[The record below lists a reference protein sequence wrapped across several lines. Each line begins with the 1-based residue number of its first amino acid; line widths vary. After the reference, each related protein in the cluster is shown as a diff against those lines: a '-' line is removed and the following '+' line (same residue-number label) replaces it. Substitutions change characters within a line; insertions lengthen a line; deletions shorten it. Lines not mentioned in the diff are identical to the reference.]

1 MSRPDNTMQGDPDEG
16 TPSEAVR
23 MAEQFVAMVQRAT
36 GTRLGYDPR
45 SLVSVDEI
53 VDDIRATGLSEED
66 ASGMIYA
73 VGCYVGEVLV
83 RHAGGSW
90 RMTSDLGLAASCGWP
105 IVVVLPDGTGCNPIG
120 KAFRRFRNG
129 AAESL
134 AFFWY
139 STENQPV
146 H

>member
-1 MSRPDNTMQGDPDEG
+1 MQGDLDEG

-23 MAEQFVAMVQRAT
+23 MAQQFVAMVQRST
-36 GTRLGYDPR
+36 GTLLEYDPR

-53 VDDIRATGLSEED
+53 VDDIKATGLSEED

-83 RHAGGSW
+83 RNAGGKW
-90 RMTSDLGLAASCGWP
+90 RQTSDLGIEASCGWP
-105 IVVVLPDGTGCNPIG
+105 IVVVLPDGSGCNPIG

-129 AAESL
+129 VTDSL

-139 STENQPV
+139 STDDLPV

>member
-1 MSRPDNTMQGDPDEG
+1 MQGDQDEG
-16 TPSEAVR
+16 TPAEAVR
-23 MAEQFVAMVQRAT
+23 MAEKFVSMVSRT
-36 GTRLGYDPR
+36 NGVRLGYDPR
-45 SLVSVDEI
+45 SLVLVDEI
-53 VDDIRATGLSEED
+53 MDDIRATGLSEED

-90 RMTSDLGLAASCGWP
+90 RLTADLGVSASCGWP
-105 IVVVLPDGTGCNPIG
+105 VVIVLPDGTGCNPIG
-120 KAFRRFRNG
+120 KAFKRFRNG
-129 AAESL
+129 PVDSL

-139 STENQPV
+139 STEDLPV